1 MKGKIKRYHKT
12 KGFGFIKTKDQK
24 DIFFHISEFV
34 DAQVKVDEEVEFE
47 VVKTNKGLKAIK
59 VKKIKN
65 GT

>member
-1 MKGKIKRYHKT
+1 
-12 KGFGFIKTKDQK
+12 
-24 DIFFHISEFV
+24 V